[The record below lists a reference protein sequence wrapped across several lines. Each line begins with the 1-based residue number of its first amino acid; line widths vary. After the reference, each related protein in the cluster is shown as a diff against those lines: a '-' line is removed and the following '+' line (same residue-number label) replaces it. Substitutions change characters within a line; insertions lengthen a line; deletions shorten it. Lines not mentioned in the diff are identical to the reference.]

1 MPIPNKIP
9 DELPKNEIWATY
21 FIDNFKSIFY
31 YTLPDIWDARIM
43 GMLNIFNLLG
53 MTPIQSE
60 IIKKMQ
66 KTFKKDRKFY
76 WNHLNRL
83 VKMGMI
89 KTEFD
94 INKNRKIY
102 YVNREYIL
110 QDRPMT
116 DEEIKE
122 TFEYWVKIAGLYY
135 GKDDN
140 KRFKVVLYC
149 ARCKFKNTLGY
160 MDKATF
166 LFFARNFMETP
177 EYYCLNCG
185 TYYGF
190 FRLKLDSETY
200 KEWRGFPF
208 EYNRRRKDNL
218 NYKEGNDK
226 ENSDKQDR

>member
-1 MPIPNKIP
+1 MPIPDKIP

-60 IIKKMQ
+60 LIKRMQ
-66 KTFKKDRKFY
+66 ETFKKDRKFY

-94 INKNRKIY
+94 INKNRKTY

-110 QDRPMT
+110 RDRPMT

-140 KRFKVVLYC
+140 KRFKGQYPEFCV
-149 ARCKFKNTLGY
+149 RTNERTPST
-160 MDKATF
+160 MDKF
-166 LFFARNFMETP
+166 HET
-177 EYYCLNCG
+177 
-185 TYYGF
+185 
-190 FRLKLDSETY
+190 
-200 KEWRGFPF
+200 
-208 EYNRRRKDNL
+208 
-218 NYKEGNDK
+218 
-226 ENSDKQDR
+226 